1 MSTPHI
7 GAYLKTRKY
16 NNPGSSSKYKNRSF
30 FSLAI
35 HAAFIAFLLLSSLDH
50 NGYQVYCHVYMLV
63 CWCDRR
69 CRSCI
74 CSPVAISVLLK
85 YASSSIA
92 HFCKR
97 KSLRSEERRVGK
109 ECRSR
114 RSS

>member
-50 NGYQVYCHVYMLV
+50 NGYQVYCLYARLLV
-63 CWCDRR
+63 
-69 CRSCI
+69 RSAVQI
-74 CSPVAISVLLK
+74 MYLLT
-85 YASSSIA
+85 SCNLSIIKIRQQ
-92 HFCKR
+92 FNCTFLQK
-97 KSLRSEERRVGK
+97 KK
-109 ECRSR
+109 P
-114 RSS
+114 